1 MRAERLPDGQI
12 KLCGPVWHE
21 VFGEERRLTWA
32 ACYRKMHEQHGA
44 PTNLQAAEALEGLG
58 DPD

>member
-12 KLCGPVWHE
+12 KLSGPVWHE

-32 ACYRKMHEQHGA
+32 AWYRGMHEETGQPSYLA
-44 PTNLQAAEALEGLG
+44 AAEALEGLG
-58 DPD
+58 DPV